1 MFNFSASHLKLDLT
15 ILMTLV
21 FLSSCS
27 KPKYGLKPPTET
39 DVFELAPISLKI
51 EVQSFKWSYNESGD
65 GLTITGKVKNN
76 TGYTQRPISLYT
88 ILFDETGLAVAMGE
102 SRVIPAKLAAGEE
115 GNFTLKTKTSR
126 PKNSRQGAIKHLR
139 LLTNARNE

>member
-1 MFNFSASHLKLDLT
+1 MFNFYAGHLKLALT

-27 KPKYGLKPPTET
+27 KPNYGLKPPTDT
-39 DVFELAPISLKI
+39 DVFELAPISLKV
-51 EVQSFKWSYNESGD
+51 EVQNFKWSYNESGD
-65 GLTITGKVKNN
+65 SLTITGKVKNN
-76 TGYTQRPISLYT
+76 TGRTQRPISLYT

-102 SRVIPAKLAAGEE
+102 SRVVPTKLAAGGE